1 MSVESAFA
9 PASRRS
15 RTLSQALVVTG
26 IVIAVANMVLAWV
39 MMFTRPTD
47 VVDANAHQQQPVAES
62 KSTQMDDGIAM
73 TMEWMRP
80 LVRSEQRRELV
91 NSNILTLTVA
101 FSFALMAIGFSLFVM
116 GIDGA
121 LSFNGEIKQVGR
133 LVLKTASPGML
144 CILLSAL
151 TLILLLWFTQV
162 TFGDTQEA
170 AKAEVIRAEAEARV
184 RLIEA
189 EAGAKERQN
198 SELESAR
205 VSREAEE
212 QRVRFEQQLE
222 LERARAQGAA
232 AAPQPPRPR

>member
-1 MSVESAFA
+1 MSDESALA
-9 PASRRS
+9 PAPRRS
-15 RTLSQALVVTG
+15 RTLSQALMITG

-39 MMFTRPTD
+39 MMFTRPSD
-47 VVDANAHQQQPVAES
+47 VADANAHQQLPVAES
-62 KSTQMDDGIAM
+62 KSRQLDDGTAM

-101 FSFALMAIGFSLFVM
+101 FSFALMAIGFSLLVM

-121 LSFNGEIKQVGR
+121 LSINGEIKEVGR

-170 AKAEVIRAEAEARV
+170 AKADVIRAEADAKV

-189 EAGAKERQN
+189 EASAKERQN
-198 SELESAR
+198 SELELAR
-205 VSREAEE
+205 MQREADE

-222 LERARAQGAA
+222 LERARAQGS
-232 AAPQPPRPR
+232 PTVRQQPKAK